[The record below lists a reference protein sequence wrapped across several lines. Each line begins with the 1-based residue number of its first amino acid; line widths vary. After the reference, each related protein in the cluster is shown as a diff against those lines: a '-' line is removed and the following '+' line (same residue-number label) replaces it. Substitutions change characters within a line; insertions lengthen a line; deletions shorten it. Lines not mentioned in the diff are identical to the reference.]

1 MRNRRQKMK
10 HVLYIGWIGYN
21 NLGDELMFECFKEQ
35 FYQLGDDYRLDLVN
49 NEKRYL
55 DNASLQAYDLIVLGG
70 GSILSGANHPIQS
83 YIIDALY
90 QALQLN
96 KKVMIWGSGI
106 DWVPKSYLT
115 DGQNIDFLKTN
126 GWKSF
131 HEKLNTVF
139 RESSWSGVRGPLT
152 KQLLEQAGVKKDV
165 VISGDPAFLL
175 QHGTDKNPFPAPFH
189 PDDKVIGV
197 NWGTSFHNIYGR
209 NEITLE
215 DQFADA
221 LNQLIADGYKIYFYI
236 MWHADLEH
244 TKRLAAK
251 LSDKASWQIDDT
263 VYPAASVL
271 SLMTHFDFT
280 INFKLHANYLSLA
293 AGVPFIALGYRFKI
307 FDFVRSVQLEKMAI
321 ATDDANLV
329 PQIISLE
336 KKISK
341 NRSDIIETMDKQ
353 RQAYRLKLIEPFEQG
368 LYI

>member
-1 MRNRRQKMK
+1 MK
-10 HVLYIGWIGYN
+10 RVLYIGWIGYN

-35 FYQLGDDYRLDLVN
+35 FYQLGDDYELDLVN

-55 DNASLQAYDLIVLGG
+55 DNAPLQAYDLIVLGG
-70 GSILSGANHPIQS
+70 GSILSGAGHPIQP
-83 YIIDALY
+83 YIIEALY

-96 KKVMIWGSGI
+96 KKIMIWGSGI
-106 DWVPKSYLT
+106 DWVPKSYVSNNLNIQFLT
-115 DGQNIDFLKTN
+115 NTSKLFQ
-126 GWKSF
+126 
-131 HEKLNTVF
+131 EKLNTVF
-139 RESSWSGVRGPLT
+139 HESVWSGVRGPLT

-165 VISGDPAFLL
+165 IISGDPAFLL
-175 QHGTDKNPFPAPFH
+175 PNKTDKNLFPALFSPN
-189 PDDKVIGV
+189 DKVIGV

-215 DQFADA
+215 NQFAEA

-251 LSDKASWQIDDT
+251 LNDTTAWQINDT
-263 VYPAASVL
+263 VYSAESVI
-271 SLMTHFDFT
+271 SLMTHFNFT

-307 FDFVRSVQLEKMAI
+307 FDFVRSVHLEDMAI
-321 ATDDANLV
+321 ATDDVNLV
-329 PQIISLE
+329 SQITSLE
-336 KKISK
+336 KKIVN
-341 NRSDIIETMDKQ
+341 NRSEIVETMDKQ
-353 RQAYRLKLIEPFEQG
+353 QKNYRLKLIEPFEQG

>member
-1 MRNRRQKMK
+1 MK

-35 FYQLGDDYRLDLVN
+35 FYQLGNDYKLDLVN

-55 DNASLQAYDLIVLGG
+55 DNAPLQAYDLIVLGG
-70 GSILSGANHPIQS
+70 GSILSGADHPIQN
-83 YIIDALY
+83 YIIETLY

-96 KKVMIWGSGI
+96 KKIMIWGSGI

-115 DGQNIDFLKTN
+115 DNSNIDFLTN
-126 GWKSF
+126 QTKLF
-131 HEKLNTVF
+131 REKLNTVF
-139 RESSWSGVRGPLT
+139 HESVWTGVRGPLT
-152 KQLLEQAGVKKDV
+152 KQLLNQAGVKKEV

-175 QHGTDKNPFPAPFH
+175 PDKTDKEQLASPFH
-189 PDDKVIGV
+189 QDDKVIGV

-209 NEITLE
+209 NEISLE
-215 DQFADA
+215 NQFAEA
-221 LNQLIADGYKIYFYI
+221 LNQLIAKDYKIYFYV
-236 MWHADLEH
+236 MWHADVEH

-251 LSDKASWQIDDT
+251 LHDDASWHIDNT
-263 VYPAASVL
+263 VYPAEPFM
-271 SLMTHFDFT
+271 SLLKHFDFT

-307 FDFVRSVQLEKMAI
+307 FDFVRSVHLEEFAI
-321 ATDDANLV
+321 ATDDTNLV

-336 KKISK
+336 KKITN
-341 NRSDIIETMDKQ
+341 NRSEIMKTMDKQ
-353 RQAYRLKLIEPFEQG
+353 RQAYRSKLIEPFEQG